1 VERGG
6 NLSQLSTLDS
16 KRKERQRMAATTTD
30 RDSRRSD
37 GMLKSMKMAAVSI
50 PKGVLACI
58 NTSGYVTNG
67 ADTANYLFA
76 GVSYEAADNSA
87 GSAGDREIRVE
98 KKGEHTF
105 VFGAGNA
112 AQTSIGKEC
121 CITDN
126 QTVDDAATT
135 TNDVKC
141 GVIAEVISATLVRVR
156 IDNYAK

>member
-1 VERGG
+1 
-6 NLSQLSTLDS
+6 
-16 KRKERQRMAATTTD
+16 MAATTTD
-30 RDSRRSD
+30 RDSKRSD
-37 GMLKSMKMAAVSI
+37 GKLKSLKMAAVKM

-67 ADTANYLFA
+67 ADTASFLFA
-76 GVSYEAADNSA
+76 GVSYEDVDNSA
-87 GSAGDREIRVE
+87 GSAGDKEIRIE
-98 KKGEHTF
+98 KSGEHLF
-105 VFGAGNA
+105 AFGAGNA
-112 AQTSIGKEC
+112 AQTSIGKEV

-141 GVIAEVISATLVRVR
+141 GVIAEVISAALVRVR